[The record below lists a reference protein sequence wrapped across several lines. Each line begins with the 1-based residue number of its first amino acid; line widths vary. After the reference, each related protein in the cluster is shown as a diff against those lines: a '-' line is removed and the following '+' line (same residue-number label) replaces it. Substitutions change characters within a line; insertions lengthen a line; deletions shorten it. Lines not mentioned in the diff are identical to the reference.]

1 MGNTLFIECLSGISG
16 DMTIGALLDLGI
28 DKVLFQKELSKINID
43 GYTIEINKKQKNGIT
58 GTKFDVILDSEL
70 EHEHF
75 HGEQEHFHGE
85 HSHGDGEHNH
95 SHDHNHHIHQ
105 DNTNKNIDKEC
116 NHIHRNIQDIYN
128 IIDNSDLSIKVKNL
142 SKQMFEHVAMA
153 EAKVHGKKIE
163 EVHFHEVGAVDSIVD
178 IIGTAIAIEMLN
190 VDEIVCSPIH
200 VGTGFVKCAHGKIP
214 VPAPAT
220 LEILKNVPIY
230 SIGIRSE
237 LVTPTGAAIVKTL
250 ANSFSER
257 PMMEVEN
264 IGYGLGTKD
273 LEITNVLRMTL
284 GKKKSKNEFIIIE
297 ANIDDMNPE
306 FFEIAMEHLLSK
318 GALDVYFTSI
328 QMKKNRPGTKL
339 SVLCKKED
347 EEMLTD
353 IILKHTSTFGV
364 RAYEVNRTM
373 LDREF
378 VKVDTKYG
386 KVTVKTGILNGEVIK
401 ISPEYEECKS
411 LSKALNINVME
422 IYNEAIRKFDNK

>member
-28 DKVLFQKELSKINID
+28 DKVLFQKKLSKINID
-43 GYTIEINKKQKNGIT
+43 GYSIEISKKQKNGIT
-58 GTKFDVILDSEL
+58 GTKFDVIL
-70 EHEHF
+70 EHEHENG
-75 HGEQEHFHGE
+75 HEHCHIDKSSEHHVHGE
-85 HSHGDGEHNH
+85 HHHMDEEHTH
-95 SHDHNHHIHQ
+95 THAEDECHHEHM
-105 DNTNKNIDKEC
+105 
-116 NHIHRNIQDIYN
+116 HRNIEDIYA
-128 IIDNSDLSIKVKNL
+128 IIENSELSDNVRVL
-142 SKQMFEHVAMA
+142 SKQMFEHVAIA
-153 EAKVHGKKIE
+153 EAKVHGKKID

-178 IIGTAIAIEMLN
+178 IIGTAIAIEMLD
-190 VDEIVCSPIH
+190 VDEIICSPIH

-306 FFEIAMEHLLSK
+306 FFEIAMEQLLSK

-339 SVLCKKED
+339 SALCKKED
-347 EEMLTD
+347 VELLTD

-364 RAYEVNRTM
+364 RTYEVNRTM

-386 KVTVKTGILNGEVIK
+386 KITVKTGILNGEVIK
-401 ISPEYEECKS
+401 IAPEYEECKN
-411 LSKALNINVME
+411 LSKVLNINVME
-422 IYNEAIRKFDNK
+422 IYNEAIRKFQNK